1 MTTRI
6 LNARDGVISD
16 EVIQLAKT
24 EGITPKSLSDLIACG
39 QVVVI
44 GNKNRNIIPVVVG
57 NNLKTK
63 ICVSLL
69 VDDKDG
75 SLACEADK
83 LRVAQVAGANCIF
96 DVSCGVNIADV
107 RKMLLSNSNIPVGL
121 NPFNQIVSNITLGN
135 FDTVDISEEEFLH
148 SVEQSCT
155 EGFDF
160 ISLNCSL
167 TKEMINQSNK
177 QQRLHG
183 VVGASAKMMYE
194 WVEKTGMENP
204 FYKYYDEVLTIL
216 KKHDVVL
223 HLACAFKSSNLSDA
237 FDSLQIAEYTII
249 ADLVRRANDAG
260 VQVMT
265 DGIGHVP
272 INKISSLVSLIKE
285 ITLKV
290 PLFVTSSFAC
300 DCAIG
305 NDSIVQSISNSI
317 AVEHG
322 ANMLNIHSGADY
334 INLSSPSFIKEGIIA
349 AKIAAHCGEVAN
361 GSSDAIKQN
370 YKISFARKNSDK
382 KNIIKNNIDKT
393 VFEGLNFERY

>member
-1 MTTRI
+1 
-6 LNARDGVISD
+6 
-16 EVIQLAKT
+16 
-24 EGITPKSLSDLIACG
+24 
-39 QVVVI
+39 
-44 GNKNRNIIPVVVG
+44 
-57 NNLKTK
+57 
-63 ICVSLL
+63 
-69 VDDKDG
+69 
-75 SLACEADK
+75 
-83 LRVAQVAGANCIF
+83 
-96 DVSCGVNIADV
+96 
-107 RKMLLSNSNIPVGL
+107 MLLSNSKIPVGL
-121 NPFNQIVSNITLGN
+121 NPFNQLISQIVLSDLDITNILE
-135 FDTVDISEEEFLH
+135 DEFLQT
-148 SVEQSCT
+148 VEQACV

-160 ISLNCSL
+160 VSLNCSL
-167 TKEMINQSNK
+167 TKDLIAQFKK
-177 QQRLHG
+177 QQRLSDITDKS
-183 VVGASAKMMYE
+183 VQLLYE

-204 FYKYYDEVLTIL
+204 FYKYYDEVLAIL

-317 AVEHG
+317 AVEYG
-322 ANMLNIHSGADY
+322 ANMINVHSRADY
-334 INLSSPSFIKEGIIA
+334 LGVSSPAFIKEGITA
-349 AKIAAHCGEVAN
+349 AKISVHCGEVARN
-361 GSSDAIKQN
+361 NQDAMKQN
-370 YKISFARKNSDK
+370 YKISYARKNSDK
-382 KNIIKNNIDKT
+382 KNIAKNNIDKT
-393 VFEGLNFERY
+393 VFEKLVFE